1 MDEIDPIEE
10 LHEIRRKLMKKAGGT
25 PEAYV
30 RYIMEQQ
37 KLHPEGLVDLSKPKN
52 TEEQT
57 RPKTRKARRESAYPQ
72 TGTAPQGRRTVT

>member
-37 KLHPEGLVDLSKPKN
+37 KLHPEGLVDLSKPK
-52 TEEQT
+52 T
-57 RPKTRKARRESAYPQ
+57 PKNKPGRKPVKPGAKAPTRKPGQRRKAV
-72 TGTAPQGRRTVT
+72 AP